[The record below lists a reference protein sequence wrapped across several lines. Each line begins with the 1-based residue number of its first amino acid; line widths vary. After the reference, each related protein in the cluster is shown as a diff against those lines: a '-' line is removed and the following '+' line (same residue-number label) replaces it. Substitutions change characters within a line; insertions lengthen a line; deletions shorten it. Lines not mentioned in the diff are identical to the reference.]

1 MPVEDELILQWQ
13 YERRENGRRERERM
27 RKQYVKTL
35 ELLRQSAFGST
46 EIYLRPPEVHHQH
59 HSLAITQTTGG
70 EEALTQLRP
79 SFLSL

>member
-1 MPVEDELILQWQ
+1 
-13 YERRENGRRERERM
+13 M

-59 HSLAITQTTGG
+59 HFFANPDHWLGKKHP
-70 EEALTQLRP
+70 L
-79 SFLSL
+79 SFERYS